1 MNQLYMGFAEWDI
14 TPGRPMETIGFAP
27 QMSEGIRAP
36 LTAQVSVWSQ
46 NGMGCCLAAI
56 DHIGFS
62 RPHADELRQGIGRC
76 LGFPRE
82 RVMLCFSHTHA
93 APNESAEPDYY
104 QFVCRQVLE
113 AAKQAWAERKPVKAV
128 WGNGCCDVG
137 VNRRYGCETMDRG
150 GYEVYWSWL
159 TYYIY
164 HGRVYP
170 FPREA
175 AAELIRFAVQNKPT
189 GGKTMFREMRR
200 TLQVLPQEECEKL
213 LQSGTAGVLAL
224 TGDDGYPYAVPIS
237 YAYAEGK
244 LYFHCARTGHKIDAI
259 RRSEK
264 ASFCVIGQD
273 QIVPEE
279 LTTYYRSVIA
289 FGRIRIVEEEKEK
302 RRILGALADK
312 YAPTLSEEKRQAGI
326 EQDLA
331 PVCILEMQVEHLSGK
346 EGKKLAAERQR
357 GRSQA

>member
-1 MNQLYMGFAEWDI
+1 
-14 TPGRPMETIGFAP
+14 
-27 QMSEGIRAP
+27 
-36 LTAQVSVWSQ
+36 
-46 NGMGCCLAAI
+46 
-56 DHIGFS
+56 
-62 RPHADELRQGIGRC
+62 
-76 LGFPRE
+76 
-82 RVMLCFSHTHA
+82 
-93 APNESAEPDYY
+93 
-104 QFVCRQVLE
+104 
-113 AAKQAWAERKPVKAV
+113 
-128 WGNGCCDVG
+128 
-137 VNRRYGCETMDRG
+137 
-150 GYEVYWSWL
+150 
-159 TYYIY
+159 
-164 HGRVYP
+164 
-170 FPREA
+170 
-175 AAELIRFAVQNKPT
+175 
-189 GGKTMFREMRR
+189 MFREMRR

-224 TGDDGYPYAVPIS
+224 TGDDGYPYAVPLS

-312 YAPTLSEEKRQAGI
+312 YAPTLSEEKRQASI